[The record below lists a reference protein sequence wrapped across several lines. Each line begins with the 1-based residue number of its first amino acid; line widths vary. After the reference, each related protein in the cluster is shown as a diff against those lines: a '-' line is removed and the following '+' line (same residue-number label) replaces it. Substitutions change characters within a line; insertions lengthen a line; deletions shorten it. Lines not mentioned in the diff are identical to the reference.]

1 MNKWQILGNI
11 PFEVKKG
18 DKNMD
23 FNESVTKINLARSF
37 SAECQAGARYQFMSK
52 MALSDNQ
59 KFLSDTMKT
68 LAKNEMAHA
77 KVFYDYIIEKSNGG
91 AKNIAIEAGYPFE
104 SPELKTSLLG
114 EALIELSEAKNIY
127 PSFAKIAYDEGFND
141 IGKSFE
147 MVARVEEAHHKMLQY
162 LGNLYKS
169 HSMYKRDHVTKWKCS
184 NCGYVAEAKESYK
197 ICPLCALSQG
207 YVIINMED
215 TDNQ

>member
-1 MNKWQILGNI
+1 MTTSL
-11 PFEVKKG
+11 
-18 DKNMD
+18 KNRM
-23 FNESVTKINLARSF
+23 VV
-37 SAECQAGARYQFMSK
+37 Q
-52 MALSDNQ
+52 
-59 KFLSDTMKT
+59 
-68 LAKNEMAHA
+68 
-77 KVFYDYIIEKSNGG
+77 
-91 AKNIAIEAGYPFE
+91 
-104 SPELKTSLLG
+104 KTSQSRQAIRLSRQNLK
-114 EALIELSEAKNIY
+114 LSEAKNIY

-147 MVARVEEAHHKMLQY
+147 MVARVEETHHKMLQY